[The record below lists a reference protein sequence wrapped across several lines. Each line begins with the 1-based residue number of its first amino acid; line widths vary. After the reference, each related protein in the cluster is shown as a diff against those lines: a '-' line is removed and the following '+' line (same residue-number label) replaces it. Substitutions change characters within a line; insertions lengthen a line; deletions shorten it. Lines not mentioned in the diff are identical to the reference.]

1 MDAHEFWRWV
11 HILLLAFWLGTDVGV
26 FVCGAWIRRHG
37 LSMQE
42 RVLLLKVSS
51 LIDLWPR
58 ASAAL
63 MLPVGVMLAR
73 AWGTQVDATW
83 VALAWGAAI
92 VWLALTVA
100 GMKLFGTPAGRTVQ
114 NVSAVFLLIL
124 AAACF
129 WAGGTWLAAGA
140 DQPTAWVGTK
150 LVLYGC
156 VCLLAIGI
164 EKAFGPVI
172 AGFGL
177 LTDEARRVEADAL
190 IDRGMGRTLAVVG
203 TLYVV
208 LIAASWVGVAK
219 PV

>member
-11 HILLLAFWLGTDVGV
+11 HILLLTFWLGTDVGV
-26 FVCGAWIRRHG
+26 FVCGAWIRKQG
-37 LSMQE
+37 LSVQE

-51 LIDLWPR
+51 VIDLWPR
-58 ASAAL
+58 VSAAL

-73 AWGTQVDATW
+73 SWGTQVDGTW
-83 VALAWGAAI
+83 VALAWAAAL

-100 GMKLFGTPAGRTVQ
+100 GMKLFGTPAGQKVHH
-114 NVSAVFLLIL
+114 VSVVFLVAL

-129 WAGGTWLAAGA
+129 WAGGSWLAAGSEN
-140 DQPTAWVGTK
+140 PTAWVGTK
-150 LVLYGC
+150 LVLYGF

-177 LTDEARRVEADAL
+177 LTDEARRAEADAL
-190 IDRGMGRTLAVVG
+190 IDRGLVRTLAVVG
-203 TLYVV
+203 TLYAV
-208 LIAASWVGVAK
+208 LIVASWVGVAK

>member
-1 MDAHEFWRWV
+1 MDAHEFWRWI
-11 HILLLAFWLGTDVGV
+11 HILLLTFWLGTDVGV
-26 FVCGAWIRRHG
+26 FICGAWIRRKG
-37 LSMQE
+37 LSIQE

-58 ASAAL
+58 VSAAL

-73 AWGTQVDATW
+73 AWGTQVDGTW
-83 VALAWGAAI
+83 VVLAWTAAI

-100 GMKLFGTPAGRTVQ
+100 GMKLFGTPAGHTVQ
-114 NVSAVFLLIL
+114 NVSAVFLIVLGG
-124 AAACF
+124 ACF
-129 WAGGTWLAAGA
+129 WAGGAWLAANAG
-140 DQPTAWVGTK
+140 QPTAWVGTK
-150 LVLYGC
+150 LVLYGF

-177 LTDEARRVEADAL
+177 LTDEARRAEADAL
-190 IDRGMGRTLAVVG
+190 IDRGLGRTLAVVA

-208 LIAASWVGVAK
+208 LIVASWVGVAK
-219 PV
+219 PM